1 MATEKDIRKF
11 MKDNAPAMRDGGNFM
26 EDIVRQIDLLPVPAS
41 LDGSGKDI
49 ESEIMLVRRLSRL
62 VKRRN
67 SLMAV
72 AMTLAV
78 VIAGVF
84 SVLLW
89 LDFPIIS
96 ETLSRYSYYIFGAVT
111 VVVLSVSLVRI
122 RAMKV

>member
-111 VVVLSVSLVRI
+111 VVALSVSLVRI

>member
-1 MATEKDIRKF
+1 MTTEKDIRKF

>member
-11 MKDNAPAMRDGGNFM
+11 MKDNAPAMRDGGHFM
-26 EDIVRQIDLLPVPAS
+26 ENIVRQIDLLPVPAS

-72 AMTLAV
+72 AMTLVV

>member
-1 MATEKDIRKF
+1 MTTEKDIRKF

-67 SLMAV
+67 SLIAV
-72 AMTLAV
+72 AMTLVV

-111 VVVLSVSLVRI
+111 VVVLSVSLIRI

>member
-1 MATEKDIRKF
+1 MTTEKDIRKF
-11 MKDNAPAMRDGGNFM
+11 MKDNAPAMRDGDNFM

-67 SLMAV
+67 SLIAV
-72 AMTLAV
+72 AMTLVV

-111 VVVLSVSLVRI
+111 VVVLSVSLIRI

>member
-1 MATEKDIRKF
+1 
-11 MKDNAPAMRDGGNFM
+11 MRDGGKFM

-41 LDGSGKDI
+41 LSGNGKDM

-67 SLMAV
+67 SLIAV
-72 AMTLAV
+72 TMTLVV
-78 VIAGVF
+78 VIAGIF